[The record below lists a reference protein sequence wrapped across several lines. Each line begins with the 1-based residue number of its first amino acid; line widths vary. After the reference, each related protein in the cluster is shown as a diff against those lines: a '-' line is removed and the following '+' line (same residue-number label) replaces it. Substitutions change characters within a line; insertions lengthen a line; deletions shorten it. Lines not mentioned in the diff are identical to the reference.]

1 MAPSSASWARQS
13 PHHVAQKL
21 SITTSPRYSDK
32 RRFLPEKLLS
42 TKSGAAAPLSSVA
55 AVTVPVAASNPMS
68 AAPLHSALIR
78 SPMQKSS
85 RTSSERRRKPYSDAA
100 LRVYEPGLS
109 PLAQGF
115 CGIQSTERATS
126 HKRAETRAVA
136 RFRIMGPA
144 DETRELSARGYSRAA
159 CETRKAAKRA

>member
-21 SITTSPRYSDK
+21 SMTTSPRYSDK

-109 PLAQGF
+109 PLAQGPLWHPEHGACHQSQTGRDPRRCSVSDHET
-115 CGIQSTERATS
+115 CGRN
-126 HKRAETRAVA
+126 TRTV
-136 RFRIMGPA
+136 G
-144 DETRELSARGYSRAA
+144 TR
-159 CETRKAAKRA
+159 